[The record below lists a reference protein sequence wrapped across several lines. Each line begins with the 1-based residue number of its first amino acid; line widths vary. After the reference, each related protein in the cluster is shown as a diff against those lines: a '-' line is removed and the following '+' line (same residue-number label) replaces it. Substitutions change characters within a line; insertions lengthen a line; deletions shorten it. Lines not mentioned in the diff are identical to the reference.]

1 MEGLTIPHVDAL
13 HGPRRRRDVAEPVA
27 RIAIRPTYTPALA
40 RADGTCA
47 RTMSPVLN
55 PSTTLVA
62 LGALSGNP
70 VAFVRHICR
79 LCRPV
84 ARMATSTTPRM
95 SSVAGVLAPTQVTLS
110 QCILGRPRC
119 VRFHLVCPPVP
130 VSRGNPSALRR
141 WKSAQ
146 RVAFTAAASRNGCF
160 ACAWIWG
167 YPNSSAVRLPLV
179 SLQSS
184 QARVRLD
191 TRFEPCRTRGTICS
205 TCSGRSVA
213 PQ

>member
-1 MEGLTIPHVDAL
+1 MPCTVP
-13 HGPRRRRDVAEPVA
+13 VAVVMLQEPVG

-84 ARMATSTTPRM
+84 ARMANGTTPRM
-95 SSVAGVLAPTQVTLS
+95 SSVAGVLAPTQAASS
-110 QCILGRPRC
+110 QCILGKLRC

-130 VSRGNPSALRR
+130 VSRGNPSALKR

-146 RVAFTAAASRNGCF
+146 RVAFTAAASRNGSWPWPGNWSASGPF
-160 ACAWIWG
+160 QAPPFTAG
-167 YPNSSAVRLPLV
+167 VADAGLSSLYR
-179 SLQSS
+179 
-184 QARVRLD
+184 
-191 TRFEPCRTRGTICS
+191 
-205 TCSGRSVA
+205 
-213 PQ
+213 